1 MENNKTAKVFVN
13 GLISK
18 DIPDTTPEWILGKLS
33 VKMEDLY
40 LWLREH
46 KGLADENGW
55 LNLTILR
62 SKTTGKRYIEVD
74 TWKPKA
80 QESTSAPVAQVEGK
94 GIDMSEFTDGAVDPK
109 NIPF

>member
-1 MENNKTAKVFVN
+1 MENNKTTKVFVN

-40 LWLREH
+40 LWLREN

-55 LNLTILR
+55 INLTILR
-62 SKTTGKRYIEVD
+62 SKTSGKRYIEVD
-74 TWKPKA
+74 TWKPKT
-80 QESTSAPVAQVEGK
+80 QEVPVVSAPAPEGK
-94 GIDMSEFTDGAVDPK
+94 GIDMGEFTGEVDSSSV
-109 NIPF
+109 PF

>member
-1 MENNKTAKVFVN
+1 MENNKPAKIFVS

-18 DIPDTTPEWILGKLS
+18 DIPESTPEFILGRLS

-40 LWLREH
+40 LWLREN

-55 LNLTILR
+55 VNLTILR

-74 TWKPKA
+74 TWKPTKPEA
-80 QESTSAPVAQVEGK
+80 TSATVPVGVK
-94 GIDMSEFTDGAVDPK
+94 GIDMDEFTGEVDTK
-109 NIPF
+109 DIPL

>member
-1 MENNKTAKVFVN
+1 MENNKPAKVFVN

-40 LWLREH
+40 LWLREN

-55 LNLTILR
+55 INLTVLR

-74 TWKPKA
+74 TWKPKI
-80 QESTSAPVAQVEGK
+80 EDKTNTPVESAPSVQPTG
-94 GIDMSEFTDGAVDPK
+94 FDGDLGEISVDD
-109 NIPF
+109 IPF